1 MKQRVIGQLS
11 QIPKG
16 EGRVFDV
23 QGVAI
28 AIFRT
33 RTGEVFASQA
43 RCPHR
48 FGPLADGLVGNAT
61 VICPLHD
68 RSFDLRTGEGPDC
81 TLRVYPVRLTPN
93 AEIVLETESLTSLMA
108 GSAGLTSNSQPG

>member
-1 MKQRVIGQLS
+1 MTEHMIGRLS

-23 QGVAI
+23 HGAAVAI
-28 AIFRT
+28 FHT
-33 RTGEVFASQA
+33 RTGEVFATQA

-48 FGPLADGLVGNAT
+48 FGPLADGLVGDAT

-81 TLRVYPVRLTPN
+81 SLQVYPVRLT
-93 AEIVLETESLTSLMA
+93 AGSEILLETEELKALLA
-108 GSAGLTSNSQPG
+108 GV